1 MVNTG
6 VFNTTFNPA
15 ELNKRSFN
23 ATILRKFPA
32 GAAPLFGLTSQTKR
46 TRAVSSTHG
55 YFSKTFSFTQ
65 VTLTA
70 AALVG
75 DIVLTVASTVGIVPD
90 MIFHVPGTREIVRV
104 TAVTNATTLAVSR
117 AAGRIVAAAI
127 PNAAILS
134 CIGTSHAE
142 ASLRPTA
149 RSIPT
154 VYVPNFTQIFRNAWA
169 VSGTAKASLVE
180 AGEGNIAE
188 SKRDGAL
195 FHATDIETAAF
206 LGQAKMD
213 VTGPQPVHL
222 TQGTI
227 DAVYQYAPAANVV
240 ALGVTTNQTQLET
253 ALIPGFSVNTDLGN
267 AGERIGFVDS
277 KALQVLNQIGRLN
290 GVVELISEQTTFGL
304 RFSTFKF
311 FKGIIRLIEHPMFND
326 SPAFT
331 GTMVTI
337 DLPAIQLAYMGGRDA
352 VREEYDLSGKQTNN
366 GQDAAGGTL
375 TSELAVETINPQAC
389 QIITGFT
396 AGAAG

>member
-15 ELNKRSFN
+15 DLNKRSFN
-23 ATILRKFPA
+23 ATILRKYPA

-46 TRAVSSTHG
+46 SRAVSSTHG
-55 YFSKTFSFTQ
+55 YFSKTFSFTAI
-65 VTLTA
+65 TMNG

-75 DIVLTVASTVGIVPD
+75 AGSITVVSTLGIVPD
-90 MIFHVPGTREIVRV
+90 MLFHVPSSREIIRV
-104 TAVTNATTLAVSR
+104 TAVTNATTLAIARS
-117 AAGRIVAAAI
+117 AGRIAAVAIGAAEV
-127 PNAAILS
+127 LS

-142 ASLRPTA
+142 ASLRPIA

-169 VSGTAKASLVE
+169 VSGTAKASMVE

-188 SKRDGAL
+188 SKRDGGL

-206 LGQAKMD
+206 LGQPKMD
-213 VTGPQPVHL
+213 VTGAQPLHT
-222 TQGTI
+222 TQGVI
-227 DAVYQYAPAANVV
+227 DAVHQFAPAANIV
-240 ALGVTTNQTQLET
+240 ALGATTNQTQLET
-253 ALIPGFSVNTDLGN
+253 ALLPGFAVNTDLGN

-277 KALQVLNQIGRLN
+277 KALQVINQIARAN

-337 DLPAIQLAYMGGRDA
+337 DLPAIRLAYMGGRDA
-352 VREEYDLSGKQTNN
+352 IREEYDIAGRTTNN
-366 GQDAAGGTL
+366 GQDAQGGTL
-375 TSELAVETINPQAC
+375 TSELAVECVNPQAC
-389 QIITGFT
+389 QVITGFT
-396 AGAAG
+396 SGIAG